1 MSTSNRTAF
10 SRLSTALLA
19 LALFTLTMFLY
30 WPGVNGGFL
39 FDDYHNIVTNAFV
52 QIKELSF
59 DSLLRASQGYSGG
72 TRQLPMLTFALNA
85 YWAGLDPWAYK
96 VTGLVVHAVNAMLIG
111 LLTLRLLAFSP
122 AIGERQR
129 VWAAFALALVWA
141 LHPLQ
146 VSSALYIVQRMET
159 LCFTFLFIT
168 MLLYL
173 QARGEQIAN
182 GRSRKR
188 LWLGMLV
195 CVLLAL
201 LSKENSVLLP
211 LFLLA
216 FELCLLHFNSA
227 SARQA
232 RLWKSLYL
240 GGVIVAALVFFFW
253 AVPHYYSVELHQGR
267 DFNTP
272 QRLLTQC
279 RVLVMH
285 LQQILLP
292 LPSTIYFYYDDLPVS
307 TGWLQPVSTLLSFIL
322 LAALLA
328 AALLWRKRYPL
339 AALGILL
346 FFASHFL
353 TSNVI
358 ALEMVF
364 EHRNYFALFGILLVV
379 TDLIS
384 RIPLRDGPKLKYFAV
399 AVVATAFAFLGVL
412 RAATWGDPLLL
423 ATDMTQKNPNSARAG
438 MDMANLYYEMADG
451 HTSSPFYQL
460 AAGEFQ
466 RISQLPHASTAPMVN
481 LILMDSTGELP
492 EDMLDMD
499 NIWQQY
505 LQRLSTVHLSVTT
518 RDSIWALLE
527 RRVNGGDIDDTY
539 LQQALAIIFERTHAD
554 DYRHAQT
561 ADYFLFH
568 LRDEQQAVEHYR
580 QAITKARANGNQP
593 LLEAVATQLAKSGYP
608 KLASELTGIAQASK
622 DPLLNSLQKNNEALL
637 KLQKQK

>member
-1 MSTSNRTAF
+1 MNSAAP
-10 SRLSTALLA
+10 SRQLLLA
-19 LALFTLTMFLY
+19 LTLFSLCMLLY

-52 QIKELSF
+52 QIKELSLE
-59 DSLLRASQGYSGG
+59 SLLRASQGYSGG

-96 VTGLVVHAVNAMLIG
+96 VTGLVVHAVNAVLIG
-111 LLTLRLLAFSP
+111 LLALRLLAFSP

-201 LSKENSVLLP
+201 LSKENAVLLP

-227 SARQA
+227 SPRQA
-232 RLWKSLYL
+232 RLWKGLYL
-240 GGVIVAALVFFFW
+240 GGTVLAVLVFFFW
-253 AVPHYYSVELHQGR
+253 AVPHYYSAELHQGR

-307 TGWLQPVSTLLSFIL
+307 TGWLQPISTLLSFFL
-322 LAALLA
+322 LATLLA

-364 EHRNYFALFGILLVV
+364 EHRNYFALFGILLTVA
-379 TDLIS
+379 DLIS

-399 AVVATAFAFLGVL
+399 AMLVSGLAFLGVV

-423 ATDMTQKNPNSARAG
+423 ATDMTHKNPGSVRAG
-438 MDMANLYYEMADG
+438 MDMANIYYEMADG
-451 HTSSPFYQL
+451 HTSSPFYQF

-466 RISQLPHASTAPMVN
+466 RISQLPAAGTAPMVN
-481 LILMDSTGELP
+481 LLLMASTGELP
-492 EDMLDMD
+492 DEMLELDS
-499 NIWQQY
+499 IWQQY
-505 LQRLSTVHLSVTT
+505 VQRLSSSHLSVET

-527 RRVNGGDIDDTY
+527 RRVNGGDIDDTH
-539 LQQALAIIFERTHAD
+539 LQQALSIIFERTDAS

-593 LLEAVATQLAKSGYP
+593 LLEAVANQLAKSGYP
-608 KLASELTGIAQASK
+608 KLASELTGIVPASN
-622 DPLLNSLQKNNEALL
+622 DNLLDRLHQNNEVIFKL
-637 KLQKQK
+637 KEQP

>member
-10 SRLSTALLA
+10 PRFSTALLA
-19 LALFTLTMFLY
+19 LTLFTLALLLF
-30 WPGVNGGFL
+30 WPGVSGGFL
-39 FDDYHNIVTNAFV
+39 LDDYHNIVTNAFV
-52 QIKELSF
+52 QIKELSL

-72 TRQLPMLTFALNA
+72 TRQLPLITFALNA

-111 LLTLRLLAFSP
+111 LLALRLLAFSP

-195 CVLLAL
+195 CVFLAL
-201 LSKENSVLLP
+201 LSKENAVLLP

-232 RLWKSLYL
+232 RLWKGLYL
-240 GGVIVAALVFFFW
+240 GGTALAVLVFFVW
-253 AVPHYYSVELHQGR
+253 AVPHYYSAELHQGR

-322 LAALLA
+322 LAVLLA

-364 EHRNYFALFGILLVV
+364 EHRNYFALFGILLTVA
-379 TDLIS
+379 DLIS

-399 AVVATAFAFLGVL
+399 AMLVAGLSFLGVI

-423 ATDMTQKNPNSARAG
+423 ATDMTHKNPSSARAG
-438 MDMANLYYEMADG
+438 MDLAVQYYEMSGGEAD
-451 HTSSPFYQL
+451 TPFFQF
-460 AAGEFQ
+460 AAQIFE
-466 RISQLPHASTAPMVN
+466 RISQLPHASARPAVN
-481 LILMDSTGELP
+481 LILMASGDGVP
-492 EDMLDMD
+492 EDMVQLQPVWD
-499 NIWQQY
+499 NY
-505 LQRLSTVHLSVTT
+505 LQRLAQQHLSVET
-518 RDSIWALLE
+518 RESVWSLLE
-527 RRVNGGDIDDTY
+527 QRLRGKAIDDAL
-539 LQQALAIIFERTHAD
+539 LQQALTIIFDRTEAA
-554 DYRHAQT
+554 DYRHAQ
-561 ADYFLFH
+561 AGEYLLFH
-568 LRDEQQAVEHYR
+568 LRDEQQGIEHYR
-580 QAITKARANGNQP
+580 LAISKALAADNQP
-593 LLEAVATQLAKSGYP
+593 LLEAIATELTENGYP
-608 KLASELTGIAQASK
+608 KLATELTGLSVATGDTLLEQLHNNNEVIFKLK
-622 DPLLNSLQKNNEALL
+622 DPQ
-637 KLQKQK
+637 